1 MMNGDVKN
9 KEEIF
14 PTPCEDNTLN
24 QLIFV
29 MLSHEFD

>member
-24 QLIFV
+24 QLIYDFCHV
-29 MLSHEFD
+29 VS